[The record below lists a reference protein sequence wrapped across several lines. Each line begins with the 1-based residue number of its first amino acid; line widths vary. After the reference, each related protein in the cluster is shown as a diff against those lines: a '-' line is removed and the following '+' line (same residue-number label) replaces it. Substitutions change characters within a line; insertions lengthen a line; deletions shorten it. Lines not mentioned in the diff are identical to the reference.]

1 MKNYLEFEKE
11 IKALEQ
17 EIDSLK
23 SPFGSEGITEVDTQK
38 IKNTQNEINEKLKQT
53 YANLNSWQ
61 RTQVA
66 RHEDRPKANF
76 YIKKIFSQFTLLSGD
91 RYFGDDKSVIAGFGL
106 IDDKS
111 VLIIGQEKGNDT
123 NSRIKRNFGMARPEG
138 YRKSIR
144 LMNLANKFNL
154 PILTFVDTAGA
165 YPGVGAE
172 QRGQSEAIASSI
184 KTCLSVDV
192 PLISIII
199 GEGGSG
205 GAVAIATGDRV
216 LMLENSVYSV
226 ISPEG
231 CASILWQKE
240 GFDEIAANSL
250 KLTSSDLVKLN
261 VIDEVVGE
269 PIGGAHRDIDKTIE
283 NVKQSLVKNLKEL
296 NSKKHTNLLSLR
308 RKKYLKYGSK
318 LRV

>member
-1 MKNYLEFEKE
+1 MKFFLDFEAEIAELEARINELRHVSNVKGTKILDEISNLEFKTKKLL
-11 IKALEQ
+11 KAKYS
-17 EIDSLK
+17 SL
-23 SPFGSEGITEVDTQK
+23 SP
-38 IKNTQNEINEKLKQT
+38 
-53 YANLNSWQ
+53 WQ
-61 RTQVA
+61 RVQVA
-66 RHEDRPKANF
+66 RHPERPHF
-76 YIKKIFSQFTLLSGD
+76 IDYINGIFKDFEELSGD
-91 RYFGDDKSVIAGFGL
+91 RNFGQDDAIIGGLASLNGQSVM
-106 IDDKS
+106 
-111 VLIIGQEKGNDT
+111 IIGQEKGNDT
-123 NSRIKRNFGMARPEG
+123 SSRIKRNFGMARPEG
-138 YRKSIR
+138 YRKSVR

-184 KTCLSVDV
+184 KTCLNVNV

-205 GAVAIATGDRV
+205 GAVAIATADKV

-250 KLTSSDLVKLN
+250 KLTSSDLIKLK
-261 VIDEVVGE
+261 VIDEIVSE
-269 PIGGAHRDIDKTIE
+269 PIGGAHRDVDTTVE
-283 NVKQSLVKNLKEL
+283 NVKQSILKNLKEL
-296 NSKKHTNLLSLR
+296 SANKNLSLLSLR
-308 RKKYLKYGSK
+308 RKKYLKYGST

>member
-1 MKNYLEFEKE
+1 MKFFLDFEAEIAELEARINELRHVSNVKGSKILDEISNLEFKTKKLL
-11 IKALEQ
+11 KAKYS
-17 EIDSLK
+17 SL
-23 SPFGSEGITEVDTQK
+23 SP
-38 IKNTQNEINEKLKQT
+38 
-53 YANLNSWQ
+53 WQ
-61 RTQVA
+61 RVQVA
-66 RHEDRPKANF
+66 RHPERPHFIDYISGIFENF
-76 YIKKIFSQFTLLSGD
+76 QELNGD
-91 RYFGDDKSVIAGFGL
+91 RGFGQ
-106 IDDKS
+106 DDAIIGGLASLDGQS
-111 VLIIGQEKGNDT
+111 VMIIGQEKGNDT

-184 KTCLSVDV
+184 KTCLSVEV
-192 PLISIII
+192 PLLSIII

-261 VIDEVVGE
+261 VIDEVISE
-269 PIGGAHRDIDKTIE
+269 PTGGAHRDIDKTIE
-283 NVKQSLVKNLKEL
+283 NVKQSLVKNLKDL
-296 NSKKHTNLLSLR
+296 NSNKHSNLLSLR
-308 RKKYLKYGSK
+308 RKKYLKYGSTY
-318 LRV
+318 RVS

>member
-1 MKNYLEFEKE
+1 MKFFLDFESEIAELEAKIHELRHVSSTKGSKILDEISNLEFKTKKLL
-11 IKALEQ
+11 KAKYS
-17 EIDSLK
+17 SL
-23 SPFGSEGITEVDTQK
+23 SP
-38 IKNTQNEINEKLKQT
+38 
-53 YANLNSWQ
+53 WQ
-61 RTQVA
+61 RVQVA
-66 RHEDRPKANF
+66 RHPERPHFIDYINGIFENF
-76 YIKKIFSQFTLLSGD
+76 EELNGD
-91 RYFGDDKSVIAGFGL
+91 RNFGQDDAIIGGLASINGQSVM
-106 IDDKS
+106 
-111 VLIIGQEKGNDT
+111 IIGQEKGNDT
-123 NSRIKRNFGMARPEG
+123 NSRVKRNFGMARPEG

-165 YPGVGAE
+165 YPGIGAE

-184 KTCLSVDV
+184 KTCLSVNV

-231 CASILWQKE
+231 CASILWKKE

-250 KLTSSDLVKLN
+250 KLISSDLIKLK
-261 VIDEVVGE
+261 VIDEIIIE
-269 PIGGAHRDIDKTIE
+269 PIGGAHRDTDLTIE
-283 NVKQSLVKNLKEL
+283 NVKKSLLKNL
-296 NSKKHTNLLSLR
+296 NSLTKSENSNLLSLR
-308 RKKYLKYGSK
+308 REKYLKYGST
-318 LRV
+318 LRI

>member
-1 MKNYLEFEKE
+1 MKFFLDFEAEIVELEARINELRHVRNVKGTKILDEISNLEFKTKKLL
-11 IKALEQ
+11 KAKYS
-17 EIDSLK
+17 SL
-23 SPFGSEGITEVDTQK
+23 SPWQK
-38 IKNTQNEINEKLKQT
+38 V
-53 YANLNSWQ
+53 
-61 RTQVA
+61 QVA
-66 RHEDRPKANF
+66 RHPERPHFIDYINSIFDNF
-76 YIKKIFSQFTLLSGD
+76 QELNGD
-91 RYFGDDKSVIAGFGL
+91 RNFGQDDAIIGGLASLNGQSVM
-106 IDDKS
+106 
-111 VLIIGQEKGNDT
+111 IIGQEKGNDT

-154 PILTFVDTAGA
+154 PIITFVDTAGA

-184 KTCLSVDV
+184 KTCLSVNV

-240 GFDEIAANSL
+240 GFDETAANCL

-261 VIDEVVGE
+261 VIDEVISE
-269 PIGGAHRDIDKTIE
+269 PLGGAHRDIDKTIE
-283 NVKQSLVKNLKEL
+283 NVRQSLVKNLVEL
-296 NSKKHTNLLSLR
+296 NSSKQTNLISLR
-308 RKKYLKYGSK
+308 RKKYLKYGSA